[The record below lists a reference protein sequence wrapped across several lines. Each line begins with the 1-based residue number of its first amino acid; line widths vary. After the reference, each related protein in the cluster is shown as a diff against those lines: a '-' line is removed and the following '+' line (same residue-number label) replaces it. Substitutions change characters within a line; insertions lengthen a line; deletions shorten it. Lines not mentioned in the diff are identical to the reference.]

1 MLPHVLFTAHEHKS
15 MIISTD
21 ALLRREFQIVPVTRD
36 NNQAFEYTL
45 GTTDMYEILIPTCSY
60 RMGTTKIGFGYAVI
74 GKYLV
79 ITSSHLSFYRNLRD
93 KEFYLWNI
101 KNV

>member
-1 MLPHVLFTAHEHKS
+1 MLPHLLFTAHEHKS

-36 NNQAFEYTL
+36 NNQVFEYTL

-60 RMGTTKIGFGYAVI
+60 RMGTTKIGYGYAVM
-74 GKYLV
+74 GKYLNLV
-79 ITSSHLSFYRNLRD
+79 IKMFVKRN
-93 KEFYLWNI
+93 
-101 KNV
+101 